1 MEAHNPPRVRTYG
14 NWRRPRSAG
23 IHQLGLFGTV
33 SLLVGLVAVVMTM
46 KLFGIVLAL
55 VLFVVLAVMLTV
67 ITVPDRH
74 HRTLLQRITER
85 IAWLRTRAHGAHL
98 YRSGPL
104 GRVPWGRFQLPGLA
118 AQSELSE
125 WQDSYG
131 RPFGLL
137 KVPSTFHFTVVFAAE
152 PDGAQLVDQREVDLW
167 VARWGQWLASI
178 ADEPGLVAVSVT
190 VETAPDSG
198 ARLQR
203 EVLGQLDPQAPVVA
217 RDMLMEVMNTYPAGS
232 ATLKAWIALTFS
244 ATRSGGS
251 RPASSEDMARDLAAR
266 LPGLTNRLRGTGA
279 GVARPMSAQQL
290 CEVVRIAYEPR
301 TARLIDDAYTA
312 GTVPELS
319 WDDVGPAATQT
330 SWDSY
335 RHDGA
340 VSISW
345 SMTGA
350 PRGEVQ
356 SSVLHQL
363 LAPHHEIDRK
373 RVSLLYR
380 PLDSARA
387 ARTVERDKN
396 NADFRVSGAKRPSAR
411 LLREKRET
419 DLTAQEEARGAGLV
433 DFGLVVTATVLDEE
447 RMGAARHAIDNL
459 AATARVQLR
468 PVYGAQDSA
477 FAATLPLGLV
487 LPKHLK
493 VPAVVRA
500 AM

>member
-1 MEAHNPPRVRTYG
+1 MEAHDQPEVRMYG

-33 SLLVGLVAVVMTM
+33 SLLVGLFAVVVTM
-46 KLFGIVLAL
+46 KLFGILPALA
-55 VLFVVLAVMLTV
+55 LFVVLAVMLTT
-67 ITVPDRH
+67 ITVPDCH
-74 HRTLLQRITER
+74 HRTVLQRMTER

-137 KVPSTFHFTVVFAAE
+137 KVPSKSHFTVVFAAE
-152 PDGAQLVDQREVDLW
+152 PDGAQLVDQLQVDLW

-178 ADEPGLVAVSVT
+178 GDEPGLVAVSVT

-203 EVLGQLDPQAPVVA
+203 EVLGQLDPHAPPVA
-217 RDMLMEVMNTYPAGS
+217 REMLMEVVNTYPAGS
-232 ATLKAWIALTFS
+232 ATVKAWLALTF
-244 ATRSGGS
+244 APRTSG
-251 RPASSEDMARDLAAR
+251 SSEDVARDLAAR
-266 LPGLTNRLRGTGA
+266 LPGLTNRLRGTGV
-279 GVARPMSAQQL
+279 GTARPMSAQQL

-301 TARLIDDAYTA
+301 AAGLVDEAYTA

-319 WDDVGPAATQT
+319 WDDVGPAAAQA
-330 SWDSY
+330 SWGSY

-363 LAPHHEIDRK
+363 LAPHHDIDRK
-373 RVSLLYR
+373 RVSLLYK
-380 PLDSARA
+380 PLDSATA

-396 NADFRVSGAKRPSAR
+396 NADFRVSGSKRPSAR
-411 LLREKRET
+411 LLREKRAT

-433 DFGLVVTATVLDEE
+433 DFGLVVTATVIDEE
-447 RMGAARHAIDNL
+447 RIGVLPHAIDNL
-459 AATARVQLR
+459 AASARVQLR

-487 LPKHLK
+487 LPEHLN
-493 VPAVVRA
+493 VPAAVRA